1 MQKITRYQFGEV
13 ATALMLIVLLAAFIT
28 PPGLLMPKSTEM
40 FLLVLFALAFF
51 AYLGFIWKERA
62 ADEREH
68 AHQLT
73 AGRMSFFVGSSVLT
87 LGIITQALHHNID
100 PWLIGALGVMLL
112 TKILVRLY
120 TQITQ

>member
-1 MQKITRYQFGEV
+1 MQKITHYYIGEIIS
-13 ATALMLIVLLAAFIT
+13 AILLILLLTAFIS
-28 PPGLLMPKSTEM
+28 PPGLLMPKSSEM
-40 FLLVLFALAFF
+40 IFLVIFVLAFF
-51 AYLGFIWKERA
+51 VYLGFIWKEKA

-73 AGRMSFFVGSSVLT
+73 AGRISFFVGSSVLT
-87 LGIITQALHHNID
+87 LGIITQALQHNID
-100 PWLIGALGVMLL
+100 PWLIGALGIMLL

>member
-1 MQKITRYQFGEV
+1 MQKITRYQLGEV

-73 AGRMSFFVGSSVLT
+73 AGRISFFVGSSILT
-87 LGIITQALHHNID
+87 IGIITQALNHNID
-100 PWLIGALGVMLL
+100 PWLLGALGGMLL